1 MSNPKE
7 FQIRQMSVSDVPDVV
22 RVHLVAFPG
31 FFLSFLGP
39 RFLSLFYEECVRQDQ
54 IACVAISQGRLAG
67 FVMGSAHPAQFYAG
81 LVKRRAMR
89 FAVVALPAVI
99 RQPRIALRVARA
111 LRKPRDARRTAGT
124 ATLMSL
130 GVAPDWHGQGTGRRL
145 VAAFLGEARARG
157 SSRVDLTTDK
167 AGNENANEFYRRL
180 GFVVDREITT
190 PEGRVLNE
198 YAIDLD
204 PRARPADSAR

>member
-1 MSNPKE
+1 MSEPRE
-7 FQIRQMSVSDVPDVV
+7 FEIRRMNVPDVPDVV

-39 RFLSLFYEECVRQDQ
+39 RFLSLFYEECVRLGE

-81 LVKRRAMR
+81 LVKRRALR
-89 FAVVALPAVI
+89 FAAVALPAVI

-111 LRKPRDARRTAGT
+111 LSKPRDARRMDGT

-130 GVAPDWHGQGTGRRL
+130 GVAPDRHGQGIGSTL
-145 VAAFLGEARARG
+145 VAAFLAEARARG

-167 AGNENANEFYRRL
+167 VSNEKTNEFYRRL

-204 PRARPADSAR
+204 PRARSPDSAR

>member
-1 MSNPKE
+1 MT
-7 FQIRQMSVSDVPDVV
+7 VSDVPDVV

-39 RFLSLFYEECVRQDQ
+39 RFLSLFYEECVRQEE
-54 IACVAISQGRLAG
+54 IACVAISQGQIAG

-81 LVKRRAMR
+81 LVKRRAPR

-99 RQPRIALRVARA
+99 RQPRIALRVVRA
-111 LRKPRDARRTAGT
+111 LGKPREARRIDGT

-130 GVAPDWHGQGTGRRL
+130 GVAPDRHGQGVGRGL
-145 VAAFLGEARARG
+145 VAAFLEEARARG

-167 AGNENANEFYRRL
+167 ASNEKTNEFYRRS

-198 YAIDLD
+198 YAIVLE
-204 PRARPADSAR
+204 PPARSPDSVP

>member
-1 MSNPKE
+1 MSEPRE
-7 FQIRQMSVSDVPDVV
+7 LQIRRMTVSDVPDVV

-39 RFLSLFYEECVRQDQ
+39 RFLSLFYEECVRQEE
-54 IACVAISQGRLAG
+54 IACVAVDRGQLRG
-67 FVMGSAHPAQFYAG
+67 FRDGERPPGAVLSRPRE
-81 LVKRRAMR
+81 RRAPR
-89 FAVVALPAVI
+89 FAAVALPAVI
-99 RQPRIALRVARA
+99 RQPRIALRVVRA
-111 LRKPRDARRTAGT
+111 LSKPKDARRTDGT

-130 GVAPDWHGQGTGRRL
+130 GVAPHRHGQGIGSRL
-145 VAAFLGEARARG
+145 VAAFLAEARARG

-167 AGNENANEFYRRL
+167 VRNEKTNEFYRRL
-180 GFVVDREITT
+180 GFIVEREITT

-204 PRARPADSAR
+204 PRAKTPDSAR